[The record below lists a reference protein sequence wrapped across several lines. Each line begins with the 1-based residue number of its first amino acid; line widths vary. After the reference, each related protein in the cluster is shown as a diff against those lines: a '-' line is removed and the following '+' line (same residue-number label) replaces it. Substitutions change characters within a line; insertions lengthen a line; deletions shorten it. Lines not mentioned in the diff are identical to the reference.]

1 MEDIISTESRMFKV
15 LSFSVSLILAY
26 DILTILIEN
35 FVSKNLEEEN
45 LIKELWLKSLY
56 FLKLAIHFVDF
67 IDLGAKELAV
77 LCIYA
82 GFMVL

>member
-45 LIKELWLKSLY
+45 LIKEL
-56 FLKLAIHFVDF
+56 
-67 IDLGAKELAV
+67 
-77 LCIYA
+77 
-82 GFMVL
+82 

>member
-1 MEDIISTESRMFKV
+1 MCLASKFEDKQPISTNTFQVQIGHNAISMEDIISTESRMFKV

-45 LIKELWLKSLY
+45 LIKEL
-56 FLKLAIHFVDF
+56 
-67 IDLGAKELAV
+67 
-77 LCIYA
+77 
-82 GFMVL
+82 